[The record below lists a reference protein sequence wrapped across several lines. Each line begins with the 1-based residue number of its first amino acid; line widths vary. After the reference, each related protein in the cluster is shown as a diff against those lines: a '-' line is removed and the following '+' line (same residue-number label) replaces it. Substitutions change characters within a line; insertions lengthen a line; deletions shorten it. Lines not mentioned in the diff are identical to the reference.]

1 MAFVYQLPQ
10 LGECACILVSSKPP
24 NCPNNRLLILMKCSI
39 HFFQARI
46 SRLREMFPDM
56 STEYLK
62 TKLEENGDIL
72 DLTVSD
78 ILKAWD
84 CK

>member
-1 MAFVYQLPQ
+1 
-10 LGECACILVSSKPP
+10 
-24 NCPNNRLLILMKCSI
+24 MKCSI

>member
-1 MAFVYQLPQ
+1 MV
-10 LGECACILVSSKPP
+10 IV
-24 NCPNNRLLILMKCSI
+24 MKCFI
-39 HFFQARI
+39 HFFSARV
-46 SRLREMFPDM
+46 SCLREMFPDM

-62 TKLEENGDIL
+62 KKLEENGDDF
-72 DLTVSD
+72 DLAVSD